1 MSAGRSS
8 HAERRG
14 GSVAPA
20 ARTSLRSKIR
30 HSGLG
35 APLALDRIQDLTL
48 DELREQWRSVL
59 DESAPDLHS
68 RDLMVRLLAWKIQAQ
83 QYGGLPPRIER
94 RLKDLKAA
102 FAKDP
107 HYTPAPLISLLP
119 GTVLVREWKG
129 VTHRVLDEQNGFV
142 YEGQRYA
149 SLTDLAR
156 TITGTAWSGP
166 RFFGLERKAKE
177 LRGRP

>member
-1 MSAGRSS
+1 M
-8 HAERRG
+8 
-14 GSVAPA
+14 PN
-20 ARTSLRSKIR
+20 
-30 HSGLG
+30 
-35 APLALDRIQDLTL
+35 LTL
-48 DELREQWRSVL
+48 DELREQWRSLL
-59 DESAPDLHS
+59 DEPAPDLRS
-68 RDLMVRLLAWKIQAQ
+68 RNLIMRLLAWKVQAQ

-107 HYTPAPLISLLP
+107 HYAPAPLLSLLP

-129 VTHRVLDEQNGFV
+129 VTHRVLIVQHGFV

-177 LRGRP
+177 LGRRP